1 MANIIRSA
9 KPGSEWTINEIN
21 AYNIVVT
28 LQDVATFFG
37 HPILPQPS
45 VHQVILDNKGYPV
58 GGIEDVHDRM
68 FFYYLD
74 EVMGIPPGEESAV
87 DDFSANLLTM
97 LQYIAPDNRY
107 IRQQKDIPFFICG
120 TDSHAKT
127 SVCVIDRNFGNLLL
141 VQENKRHMESK
152 NSEPQLIAA
161 AIAAFQSNNSHLK
174 RLERQPLAQKTIPG
188 ITMVGST
195 PTFYKIT
202 VTQDLI
208 DAIQVGEYPGTPTT
222 VHKLLLPVADITE
235 LTQFGMRTLDNRAVI
250 LSCFEA
256 FKQFL

>member
-1 MANIIRSA
+1 MANIVRSA
-9 KPGSEWTINEIN
+9 KSGSEWTINEIN

-28 LQDVATFFG
+28 LQDVTTFFG
-37 HPILPQPS
+37 LPILPQPS
-45 VHQVILDNKGYPV
+45 VHQVILDNERYPV
-58 GGIEDVHDRM
+58 RGIEDAHDRM
-68 FFYYLD
+68 FFYCLD
-74 EVMGIPPGEESAV
+74 EAMATPPGEESAV

-97 LQYIAPDNRY
+97 LQYIAPNNRY
-107 IRQQKDIPFFICG
+107 IRQQKGIPFFICG

-127 SVCVIDRNFGNLLL
+127 SVCVVDRSLGNLLL

-152 NSEPQLIAA
+152 NPEPQLIAS
-161 AIAAFQSNNSHLK
+161 AIAAFQSNNL
-174 RLERQPLAQKTIPG
+174 RLQSFGRQPLAQKTIPG

-208 DAIQVGEYPGTPTT
+208 DAIQVGEYPGTTTT
-222 VHKLLLPVADITE
+222 VHKLLPPVADITE
-235 LTQFGMRTLDNRAVI
+235 LTQLGLDDRAVI

>member
-1 MANIIRSA
+1 MSRSS
-9 KPGSEWTINEIN
+9 KLGSDWTINELN

-28 LQDVATFFG
+28 LQDVTTFFG
-37 HPILPQPS
+37 HPILPHPS
-45 VHQVILDNKGYPV
+45 VHQVILDNEKYPV
-58 GGIEDVHDRM
+58 GGIEDRNDRM

-74 EVMGIPPGEESAV
+74 EVMAIPPGEESAV
-87 DDFSANLLTM
+87 DDFSYNLLTM
-97 LQYIAPDNRY
+97 LQYNTPHNRY
-107 IRQQKDIPFFICG
+107 IRRRKDIPFICG

-127 SVCVIDRNFGNLLL
+127 SICVIDRNLGTLLL
-141 VQENKRHMESK
+141 VQEDKRHLESK
-152 NSEPQLIAA
+152 DPEPRLIAE
-161 AIAAFQSNNSHLK
+161 AIAAFQFNNSRLK
-174 RLERQPLAQKTIPG
+174 RLGRQPLTQKTIPG

-195 PTFYKIT
+195 PTFYKVT

-222 VHKLLLPVADITE
+222 VHKLLPPVADIAE
-235 LTQFGMRTLDNRAVI
+235 LSQFGMRPLDNRAVI